1 MVSNIVSALF
11 ALLLIVFALI
21 EWLKWGNFSVWE
33 FQVIRGSQVFIGL
46 LQGVVAITTAAFSC
60 RAVCCGRKSHPG
72 AVIFTSGNTAGDQ
85 TFTTIPLNQ
94 IVTSAQQPIAAST
107 SADTEEG

>member
-1 MVSNIVSALF
+1 MVF
-11 ALLLIVFALI
+11 H
-21 EWLKWGNFSVWE
+21 G
-33 FQVIRGSQVFIGL
+33 FQIFIGL
-46 LQGVVAITTAAFSC
+46 LQGVVAIITAAFSC

-94 IVTSAQQPIAAST
+94 IVPPAQQPVAAAT
-107 SADTEEG
+107 SASTEEG